1 MFGIFSFRP
10 LLLYIISN
18 KDTDFSFIINISL
31 IHCVINKSLI
41 QLFIFHRDI
50 RAIVSCL
57 LLCQI

>member
-1 MFGIFSFRP
+1 MFGILSFRP

-18 KDTDFSFIINISL
+18 KDTGFSFIINISL
-31 IHCVINKSLI
+31 IHCVINRSPI

-50 RAIVSCL
+50 GAIVSCL